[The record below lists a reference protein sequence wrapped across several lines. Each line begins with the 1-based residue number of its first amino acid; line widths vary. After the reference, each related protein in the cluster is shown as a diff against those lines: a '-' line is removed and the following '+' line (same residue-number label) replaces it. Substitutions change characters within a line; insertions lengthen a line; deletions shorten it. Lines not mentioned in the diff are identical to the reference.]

1 MVQPHR
7 QALLII
13 DVFND
18 FRFEGGV
25 ALAEQFRPVIPM
37 LVLLLEHFR
46 GWGVPVVFVNDNFD
60 CWHEDMHGVIAY
72 TREVGHPVSREAAD
86 ALMPRQGDVRLLK
99 SRHSAFYRT
108 QLPALLEHL
117 LVEELVLAGIAGD
130 ACVLTTALD
139 AHVYGYKVAVV
150 RDGIASQ
157 TPARNRRV
165 LEHLHETLGMK
176 TPSVEELVSRVPRE
190 GRR

>member
-72 TREVGHPVSREAAD
+72 TREVGHPVSRDAAD
-86 ALMPRQGDVRLLK
+86 ALLRNDPAAAE
-99 SRHSAFYRT
+99 RH
-108 QLPALLEHL
+108 LE
-117 LVEELVLAGIAGD
+117 
-130 ACVLTTALD
+130 
-139 AHVYGYKVAVV
+139 
-150 RDGIASQ
+150 RW
-157 TPARNRRV
+157 
-165 LEHLHETLGMK
+165 LGGK
-176 TPSVEELVSRVPRE
+176 QDFIKA
-190 GRR
+190 